1 MPEIREE
8 VLIFFQAILAGMIVR
23 FTYRGLHCL
32 REIVRHSLFM
42 IEAEDILFWIATA
55 FYLFVQIYHTSDGS
69 IRWYFVLGIVLGAAV
84 SSGFIWW
91 IEKRAKKN
99 LHSEKE

>member
-69 IRWYFVLGIVLGAAV
+69 IRWYFVLGIVLGGG
-84 SSGFIWW
+84 SFFGFYMVDR
-91 IEKRAKKN
+91 EKGKKK
-99 LHSEKE
+99 STF

>member
-23 FTYRGLHCL
+23 FAYRGLHCL